1 MQGAPSRT
9 RRALIFVYDSSRLE
23 SELLVRA
30 LAQSQD
36 MFSVQVWDGNEAT
49 LPPNEGDVES
59 RVAVLSLRKNNEDSS
74 NILRLLSTQHPGLPV
89 VAILD
94 TRDPADVV
102 EVFRAGVKG
111 VFYRTEPFEMLVRCI
126 CGVSQGQVWACS
138 ADLKSI
144 LNVFSH
150 DIGLPAQGRDPG
162 SRNELTRREVEV
174 ANLIARGL
182 TNRDIARQL
191 QLQEHTV
198 KNYVFNI
205 FDKVGVTNRVEL
217 VLYMHRE
224 NALNG
229 RTNDSETSSSMKKR
243 A

>member
-9 RRALIFVYDSSRLE
+9 RRALLFVYDSSRLE

-30 LAQSQD
+30 LDQGQD
-36 MFSVQVWDGNEAT
+36 LFSVQVWDGNEST
-49 LPPNEGDVES
+49 LPPQEGDLEN
-59 RVAVLSLRKNNEDSS
+59 RVAVLSLRKNNEHSS
-74 NILRLLSTQHPGLPV
+74 KILRLLSTQHPSIPV

-111 VFYRTEPFEMLVRCI
+111 VFYRTEPFDMLLRCI
-126 CGVSQGQVWACS
+126 LGVSQGQVWACS

-150 DIGLPAQGRDPG
+150 DIGLPAQAREPGGRND
-162 SRNELTRREVEV
+162 LTRREVEV

-182 TNRDIARQL
+182 TNRDIAKQL

-229 RTNDSETSSSMKKR
+229 RTNEPESASEMKKR